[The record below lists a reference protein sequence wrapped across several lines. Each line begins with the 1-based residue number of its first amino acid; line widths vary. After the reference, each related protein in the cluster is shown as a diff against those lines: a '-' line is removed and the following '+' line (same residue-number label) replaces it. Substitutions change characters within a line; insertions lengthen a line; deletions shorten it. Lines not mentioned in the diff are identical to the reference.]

1 MDLPDRGSLVWLL
14 FSPQAGSEQAGRRPG
29 IVLTPLGYHQR
40 SRLAIVCP
48 ITSRERGW
56 PTEVKLPP
64 GLHPRISSSAIM
76 QIPPSKP
83 LSRSARPPKR
93 STYSAKTS
101 SASNDTFLKRVSQS
115 GRFCHHSA

>member
-29 IVLTPLGYHQR
+29 IILTPLAYHQR
-40 SRLAIVCP
+40 SRLATVCP

-64 GLHPRISSSAIM
+64 GLPVSGVVLVDHIRSVDREARKLEIIGHAPEGVLDEINARLA
-76 QIPPSKP
+76 P
-83 LSRSARPPKR
+83 LLS
-93 STYSAKTS
+93 
-101 SASNDTFLKRVSQS
+101 L
-115 GRFCHHSA
+115 

>member
-29 IVLTPLGYHQR
+29 IVLTPLGYHRR

-64 GLHPRISSSAIM
+64 GLPVSGFVLVDHLRSVDREARKLEIIGRAPDSVLDDINARLA
-76 QIPPSKP
+76 P
-83 LSRSARPPKR
+83 LLS
-93 STYSAKTS
+93 
-101 SASNDTFLKRVSQS
+101 L
-115 GRFCHHSA
+115 